1 MLATATHSAAGQ
13 QRPANERFVQQVANW
28 ILAPVPAVAA
38 YAVNDLPHWWVFAVI
53 GLLLGVL
60 GNAAT
65 RLSPELRDYVI
76 SFSFV
81 GQCILL
87 TSALAGHPWQ
97 IDSHMLFFAVLAIV
111 STLGSPRALVFATAL
126 VALHHMAFSIVLPGL
141 VFPSGGLVGNLERAA
156 LHAAIVLLESGVLL
170 VSLINRATAETDL
183 QIERAALHDQTE
195 VANQSREA
203 ARRNQDDAEVVVK
216 TLQRHLDDLARG
228 VLDCQIKTEFPKD
241 YAPLRLS
248 FNAAVEK
255 LGETLGQVSGAAK
268 NIKTNVANM
277 SQASEDLS
285 RRSET
290 QAATLEETAAAL
302 EEITVSVREAAQSA
316 QNAKPIA
323 TDTRH
328 DAERT
333 GNIVADAIAAMTAIE
348 ASSDQISSI
357 IGVIDDIAFQT
368 NLLALNAGVEA
379 ARAGDA
385 GRGFAVVATEVRGL
399 AHRSAD
405 SATEIKGLIEQS
417 SLQVRNGVEFIGK
430 AGEAIGGIVA
440 RVNEISTAIAEI
452 ASASEEQSRGLSEI
466 NVGVSELDTVTQRN
480 AAMAGA
486 LTTSGYELN
495 AYAQELAVLVQQF
508 QLVHNQGR
516 FGRAAA

>member
-1 MLATATHSAAGQ
+1 MLTSATPSMAAHQ
-13 QRPANERFVQQVANW
+13 QPANERFVQQIANW

-38 YAVNDLPHWWVFAVI
+38 LAVNDLSNWWVFAVI
-53 GLLLGVL
+53 GLSLGAL
-60 GNAAT
+60 CNAAT
-65 RLSPELRDYVI
+65 RFLPELRAYVI
-76 SFSFV
+76 SFCFV

-87 TSALAGHPWQ
+87 TSALIGHPWQ

-111 STLGSPRALVFATAL
+111 STLGSPRALVFATVL
-126 VALHHMAFSIVLPGL
+126 VALHHISLSVFLPKL
-141 VFPSGGLVGNLERAA
+141 VFPSGDLVGNLERAA

-170 VSLINRATAETDL
+170 VSLLNRAAAESAL
-183 QIERAALHDQTE
+183 QIERAALQDQTE
-195 VANQSREA
+195 VANQSHET
-203 ARRNQDDAEVVVK
+203 ARKSQNDAEVVVK
-216 TLQRHLDDLARG
+216 TLQSHLNDLARG
-228 VLDCQIKTEFPKD
+228 DLGCQIKTEFPTA
-241 YAPLRLS
+241 YVQLRES
-248 FNAAVEK
+248 FNATVAK
-255 LGETLGQVSGAAK
+255 LGETLGQVSDAAA
-268 NIKTNVANM
+268 NITTNVASM
-277 SQASEDLS
+277 SQSSEDLS

-302 EEITVSVREAAQSA
+302 EEIAVSVKQAAQGA
-316 QNAKPIA
+316 QNAKTIA
-323 TDTRH
+323 VDTRH

-417 SLQVRNGVEFIGK
+417 SQQVRNGVEFVGK
-430 AGEAIGGIVA
+430 AGEAIGGIVT
-440 RVNEISTAIAEI
+440 RVNEISIAIAEI
-452 ASASEEQSRGLSEI
+452 AGASEEQSRGLSEI

-495 AYAQELAVLVQQF
+495 ACAQELATLVQQF
-508 QLVHNQGR
+508 QLGHNQHRLGR
-516 FGRAAA
+516 VAA

>member
-1 MLATATHSAAGQ
+1 MLASATPSMTAQ
-13 QRPANERFVQQVANW
+13 QQPANERLLQQIANW

-38 YAVNDLPHWWVFAVI
+38 YAVNDLPNWWIFALT

-65 RLSPELRDYVI
+65 RSSPELRDYVI
-76 SFSFV
+76 SFCFV

-87 TSALAGHPWQ
+87 TSALVGHPWQ

-111 STLGSPRALVFATAL
+111 STLGSPRALVFATVL
-126 VALHHMAFSIVLPGL
+126 VALHHVSFSVLLPGL
-141 VFPSGGLVGNLERAA
+141 VFPSGGLVVNLERAA

-170 VSLINRATAETDL
+170 VSLFNRAAAESAL
-183 QIERAALHDQTE
+183 QVERAALQDQTE

-203 ARRNQDDAEVVVK
+203 ARKGQDDAEVVVK
-216 TLQRHLDDLARG
+216 TLQNHLADLARG

-241 YAPLRLS
+241 YVQLRLS

-255 LGETLGQVSGAAK
+255 LGGTLGQVSGAAA

-277 SQASEDLS
+277 SQSSEDLS

-302 EEITVSVREAAQSA
+302 EEITVSVKQAAQGA
-316 QNAKPIA
+316 QNAKKIA
-323 TDTRH
+323 SDTRH

-417 SLQVRNGVEFIGK
+417 SQQVRNGVEFVGK

-440 RVNEISTAIAEI
+440 RVNEISNAIAEI
-452 ASASEEQSRGLSEI
+452 AGASEEQSRGLSEI

-486 LTTSGYELN
+486 LTTSGHELN
-495 AYAQELAVLVQQF
+495 AYAQELATLVQQF
-508 QLVHNQGR
+508 QLAQTQVR
-516 FGRAAA
+516 FGQAAA